1 MDYGQLY
8 DQHVADTYDE
18 DALGLLAG
26 SRGLAIA
33 QIIGSALPGNATI
46 LDLGV
51 GTGQTL
57 AAIAPRFPE
66 GRMIGIDLSP
76 RMVASAQRKL
86 TFEAHV
92 DDACNAGNYVPAQSV
107 DLVIAHFLTSFVH
120 RPTLFQVAHGTLKP
134 GGLLSVVSTTS
145 EAFHRARVGVDQLL
159 GNAGIIDQ
167 VSPSPE
173 TGDVLRAEIEAAGF
187 EIRSLETFRRPITF
201 PSFDE
206 ALKWGL
212 QSGFFAHAVEAIGL
226 ERVSALAPLTAGMF
240 PFDDEYV
247 GVAILAAPRRS

>member
-1 MDYGQLY
+1 MRMDYGQLY
-8 DQHVADTYDE
+8 DRHVADTYDE
-18 DALGLLAG
+18 DTLGLLAG
-26 SRGLAIA
+26 GRNLAVA
-33 QIIGSALPGNATI
+33 QIAESALPADATV

-57 AAIAPRFPE
+57 TAIAPRFPQA
-66 GRMIGIDLSP
+66 RMIGIDLSP
-76 RMVASAQRKL
+76 RMIAAAQGKL
-86 TFEAHV
+86 PFDAHV
-92 DDACNAGNYVPAQSV
+92 DDACNAGRYVPAHSV

-120 RPTLFQVAHGTLKP
+120 RPSLFGTAHAVLKP

-173 TGDVLRAEIEAAGF
+173 TGAVLRAEIEAAGF
-187 EIRSLETFRRPITF
+187 EIRSLETFRRPIIF

-206 ALKWGL
+206 TLKWGL

-226 ERVSALAPLTAGMF
+226 EKVSALAPLTEGMF
-240 PFDDEYV
+240 PFHDEYV
-247 GVAILAAPRRS
+247 GVAILATT